1 MSGTLLED
9 VPKPPQSDDPL
20 FQTAEARGTCRVMCF
35 HPKSNVYLSTMSI
48 DEVKSVISEWIN
60 QTNELGKKYI
70 WVQIFENRGA
80 MMGCSN
86 PHPHCQIWSQIF
98 ENRGAMMGCSN
109 PHPHCQIWSS
119 SFFPNEP
126 KVKGENQRIY
136 FEKYGR
142 PMLMDYVERE
152 QQKQERIVCE
162 NEEWVV
168 VVPYWAIWPFET
180 MVLPKRHILRFS
192 DFDEKQKHFLAEL
205 MRVLVAKYD
214 NLFQCSFPYS
224 MGWHGAPTGS
234 YLNSDQFQCSF
245 PYSMGWHGAPTGSYL
260 NSDQRHWTFH
270 GIYLPPLL
278 RSATVKKFIV
288 GYIFLRC

>member
-1 MSGTLLED
+1 MQHFSHESLIYFLKLLC
-9 VPKPPQSDDPL
+9 PFLLL
-20 FQTAEARGTCRVMCF
+20 FQ
-35 HPKSNVYLSTMSI
+35 
-48 DEVKSVISEWIN
+48 IN

-70 WVQIFENRGA
+70 WV
-80 MMGCSN
+80 
-86 PHPHCQIWSQIF
+86 QIF

-234 YLNSDQFQCSF
+234 YLNSDQ
-245 PYSMGWHGAPTGSYL
+245 
-260 NSDQRHWTFH
+260 RHWTFH

-288 GYIFLRC
+288 GYELLAQSQRDLSAEKAAAMLMEQSDTHYSINKIS